1 MSFVLD
7 FNNVTV
13 LRDAKPILNNVDWQV
28 SSNQRWVIVGPNGAG
43 KTTLL
48 RVAASQIHPST
59 GTAKLLGS
67 TLGEVNVFE
76 LRTRIGFASN
86 AMSVH
91 IPNSE
96 TVLDAVMTA
105 SYGITGRWNE
115 KYEDVDERRARR
127 VLGEWQLDEMS
138 DRPFGTLSDGE
149 RKRTQIA
156 RAVMPDPE
164 ILLLDEPV
172 ASLDMAAREHTI
184 SVLGNYASAPTAPA
198 IVMVTHHI
206 EEIPKGFTHALIL
219 SKGQVY
225 AAGEIGSTLTTEK
238 ISGAFGFGLE
248 VSRDGDR
255 FRVKAKN

>member
-248 VSRDGDR
+248 VSKDGDR
-255 FRVKAKN
+255 FRVRAKN

>member
-115 KYEDVDERRARR
+115 KYDDVDERRARR

-248 VSRDGDR
+248 VSKDGDR
-255 FRVKAKN
+255 FRVRAKN

>member
-1 MSFVLD
+1 MSLVLD
-7 FNNVTV
+7 FNNITV
-13 LRDAKPILNNVDWQV
+13 LRDQKPILTNVDWQV
-28 SSNQRWVIVGPNGAG
+28 RSDQRWVIIGPNGAG

-67 TLGEVNVFE
+67 TLGQVNVFD

-86 AMSVH
+86 SMSSH

-96 TVLDAVMTA
+96 SVLDAVMTA

-115 KYEDVDERRARR
+115 MYDDVDERRARR
-127 VLGEWQLDEMS
+127 VLAEWQLDELA
-138 DRPFGTLSDGE
+138 DRAFGTLSDGE
-149 RKRTQIA
+149 KKRAQIA

-164 ILLLDEPV
+164 LLLLDEPV

-198 IVMVTHHI
+198 IIMVTHHI
-206 EEIPKGFTHALIL
+206 EEIPTGFTHALIL
-219 SKGQVY
+219 SRGQVY
-225 AAGEIGSTLTTEK
+225 AAGEIDSTLTTEK

-248 VSRDGDR
+248 ISKDGGR
-255 FRVKAKN
+255 FRVKARN